1 VGKPRAEPGP
11 AARSPHAATR
21 ASIQRARLVGEL
33 RHALLAEL
41 GARAIYR
48 RLERLVRDGELARVL
63 AGFAQEEER
72 QIELLHASLGSLG
85 AGPARGSLRR
95 TLLAEA
101 LAWTSPIVG
110 IRPVLRICLEA
121 EDASARRY
129 AYFQEHLAG
138 LGEGETALACGELAL
153 TKRRHAQALY
163 AWVENAPRR

>member
-1 VGKPRAEPGP
+1 MGKPRAEPSA
-11 AARSPHAATR
+11 AARSPQEAAR
-21 ASIQRARLVGEL
+21 ASSQRARLIGEL
-33 RHALLAEL
+33 RRALLAEF

-48 RLERLVRDGELARVL
+48 RLERLARDGELARVL

-72 QIELLHASLGSLG
+72 QIELLRASLTSLG

-101 LAWTSPIVG
+101 LAWTSPLVG

-121 EDASARRY
+121 EDTSARRY
-129 AYFQEHLAG
+129 AYFQERLAQ
-138 LGEGETALACGELAL
+138 LGERESALACGELAL